1 MTRKVLIIEDDPDIG
16 RLVQLHL
23 RDIYCEADIA
33 INGIEGLEHFRKE
46 TYQLVILDLMLPE
59 MDGLEVCQQ
68 LRRHPGYVPILMLTA
83 RSSELDR
90 VLGLELGADDY
101 LSKPFSIAELKARV
115 KALFR
120 RVDAMTGQ
128 ETDPSRQNILVF
140 GELRIDIPRRQVN
153 LGEKTVRLTAKEF
166 DLLAHFA
173 NNPGQVYTRSQ
184 LLDKVWGYGHDGYEH
199 TVNSH
204 INRLRSKIELNPADP
219 YYILTVWG
227 IGYKFTDEMRSPS

>member
-1 MTRKVLIIEDDPDIG
+1 M
-16 RLVQLHL
+16 
-23 RDIYCEADIA
+23 
-33 INGIEGLEHFRKE
+33 
-46 TYQLVILDLMLPE
+46 
-59 MDGLEVCQQ
+59 
-68 LRRHPGYVPILMLTA
+68 
-83 RSSELDR
+83 
-90 VLGLELGADDY
+90 
-101 LSKPFSIAELKARV
+101 
-115 KALFR
+115 
-120 RVDAMTGQ
+120 
-128 ETDPSRQNILVF
+128 
-140 GELRIDIPRRQVN
+140 
-153 LGEKTVRLTAKEF
+153 RLTAKEF